1 MIRTG
6 AQASAAAVVGGGAGL
21 FHLPCLPG
29 HQFRRLAGGLLS
41 GIYGLA
47 MDLLAVRAHHVRL
60 FRPAPAPSAP
70 GYAHQGA
77 AAQAGL
83 FRHGLLLPERRPH
96 LCRAGSGRTPG
107 LVRFRHHHGVPGRR
121 YRQLPPF
128 PRQRG
133 AGGTPLGP
141 APAVRGL
148 QHHHVRGHGHH
159 LYIHPLRQFPAHHPV
174 PRHGAR
180 SAAPAKRPAPAA
192 GGPAA
197 AAGHALLR
205 LSGAQGGHAPAL
217 RHGRP
222 AHGAGLLSGHL
233 HHRGLGGRRLTMAI
247 CSPSGTRW
255 SSFP

>member
-1 MIRTG
+1 M
-6 AQASAAAVVGGGAGL
+6 VGGGAGL

-29 HQFRRLAGGLLS
+29 HQFRRLAGSLLS

-47 MDLLAVRAHHVRL
+47 VDLLAVRAHHVRL

-77 AAQAGL
+77 AAQAEL

-107 LVRFRHHHGVPGRR
+107 LVRFRHHHGVPDRR
-121 YRQLPPF
+121 YRQLPPL

-174 PRHGAR
+174 PRPLQNGL
-180 SAAPAKRPAPAA
+180 PLLLV
-192 GGPAA
+192 
-197 AAGHALLR
+197 ALLQLLATPFCAFLVLKADTR
-205 LSGAQGGHAPAL
+205 LLCATGVLLMGLACYQGTFITADWVAADFSPW
-217 RHGRP
+217 P
-222 AHGAGLLSGHL
+222 S
-233 HHRGLGGRRLTMAI
+233 
-247 CSPSGTRW
+247 CSPSGIRW